1 MKKSISIILSAFAG
15 GLIALALYTQFFSE
29 EKVIERI
36 VVKQESSPSARLV
49 SAGIGD
55 NVPNFVDAAEM
66 SLESVVHVRT
76 KYQAQEYYS
85 GSIMDLLYGKAQY
98 YQPEGTG
105 SGVIISNDGYIVTNN
120 HVIADAQNV
129 RVTLHNQKEYAAKV
143 IGKDPSSD
151 LALLKIEESGLPYL
165 SYGNSDDVK
174 VGEWVLAVGNPFN
187 LNSTVTA
194 GIISAKGRDINILSG
209 DPQNGISPVESF
221 IQTDAAVNPGNSG
234 GALVNTNGEL
244 VGINSAIKSNTGSFA
259 GYSFAIPSNIAKKV
273 VADLIEFGSV
283 QRAFLGVRI
292 QNLTSE
298 MAEKENISVVQG
310 VYIAGIA
317 DKGSAKEAGLEQGD
331 VITSISGKSVNNVP
345 ELQEKLSGF
354 RPGDKVEV
362 EVMRNGTLSKY
373 NLVLK
378 NKYGNTDLVDNKE
391 NLLTESLGATFEP
404 VSDKMKSRL
413 GLNYGLQVME
423 LNSGKLMKAGVK
435 KGFII
440 VRADGKKVSS
450 QEELASSLKGKQG
463 GVLLEGLYP
472 NGRKAYYGIGI

>member
-1 MKKSISIILSAFAG
+1 
-15 GLIALALYTQFFSE
+15 
-29 EKVIERI
+29 
-36 VVKQESSPSARLV
+36 
-49 SAGIGD
+49 
-55 NVPNFVDAAEM
+55 
-66 SLESVVHVRT
+66 
-76 KYQAQEYYS
+76 
-85 GSIMDLLYGKAQY
+85 
-98 YQPEGTG
+98 
-105 SGVIISNDGYIVTNN
+105 
-120 HVIADAQNV
+120 
-129 RVTLHNQKEYAAKV
+129 
-143 IGKDPSSD
+143 
-151 LALLKIEESGLPYL
+151 
-165 SYGNSDDVK
+165 
-174 VGEWVLAVGNPFN
+174 
-187 LNSTVTA
+187 
-194 GIISAKGRDINILSG
+194 
-209 DPQNGISPVESF
+209 
-221 IQTDAAVNPGNSG
+221 
-234 GALVNTNGEL
+234 
-244 VGINSAIKSNTGSFA
+244 
-259 GYSFAIPSNIAKKV
+259 
-273 VADLIEFGSV
+273 
-283 QRAFLGVRI
+283 
-292 QNLTSE
+292 

-331 VITSISGKSVNNVP
+331 VITAISGKSVNNVP